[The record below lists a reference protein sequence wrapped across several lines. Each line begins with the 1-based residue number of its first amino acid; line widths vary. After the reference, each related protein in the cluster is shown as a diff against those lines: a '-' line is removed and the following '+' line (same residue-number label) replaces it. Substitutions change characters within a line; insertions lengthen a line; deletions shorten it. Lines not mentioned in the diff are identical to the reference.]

1 MTTTTETGA
10 TLAPVQFD
18 APLAN
23 PAPGGLYAA
32 TAWTDEPAGG
42 PLRWL
47 ADGVVVR
54 PHNYG
59 GENAF
64 GVWAADWCAS
74 PDDLAEGD
82 IKDGVRP
89 ITPDSFAPVT
99 VWAYDEC
106 DLTAPSQAEIVER
119 VQQNLR
125 LQEPVAVERE
135 FAARALLDAGTPTGA
150 DDLVEAISI
159 LEAAFAKTN
168 TVGLVHA
175 SPAWAAVADRH
186 NLIRRSGGALRTPL
200 GHRWVLGGGYADGLG
215 GTLVATGPTF
225 GWRGEVTTTETTK
238 PQHNLAVAIAERS
251 VVVGYEAAV
260 AAVELP

>member
-1 MTTTTETGA
+1 MTTTTETG

-32 TAWTDEPAGG
+32 TSWTDEPAGG

-82 IKDGVRP
+82 VKDGVRP
-89 ITPDSFAPVT
+89 TIPDSFVPVT

-106 DLTAPSQAEIVER
+106 DMTAPSQAEIRER
-119 VQQNLR
+119 AAQNLR
-125 LQEPVAVERE
+125 LLEPLAVERE
-135 FAARALLDAGTPTGA
+135 FAARALLDAGTPTSA
-150 DDLVEAISI
+150 DDLVDAVAR

-175 SPAWAAVADRH
+175 SPAVAATADRH

-200 GHRWVLGGGYADGLG
+200 GHRWVLGGGYVDGLG
-215 GTLVATGPTF
+215 GKLVATGPTF
-225 GWRGEVTTTETTK
+225 GWRGDVTTIETTK
-238 PQHNLAVAIAERS
+238 AQHNVHAAIAERS
-251 VVVGYEAAV
+251 VVVGYEKAL